1 MGISHET
8 GETGD
13 AGEVAEAARA
23 RARALASGD
32 AEELED
38 LLHEDFR
45 WVSHIGQTFDRSSY
59 VQANAGGPTRW
70 HSQELTD
77 VDVLVVD
84 RTAVLSAVVTDE
96 VDRGAGREVFR
107 MPVTQV
113 WVRDQ
118 SRWRC
123 LAGHAG
129 PRLSGGTTNEGDLA
143 TQSGAQQIP

>member
-1 MGISHET
+1 M
-8 GETGD
+8 

-32 AEELED
+32 PAQLEA

-45 WVSHIGQTFDRSSY
+45 WVSHIGQTFDRSTY
-59 VQANAGGPTRW
+59 VAANAGGPTHW
-70 HSQELTD
+70 HSQALTD
-77 VDVLVVD
+77 VEVVVVD

-96 VDRGAGREVFR
+96 VDRGSGREVFR

-113 WVRDQ
+113 WVRDTD
-118 SRWRC
+118 RWRC

-129 PRLSGGTTNEGDLA
+129 PRLHDDRPEA
-143 TQSGAQQIP
+143 QSGAQQIP